1 MKLSQMFSKDE
12 LRDIVISVLVIAII
26 FSYPNFSQL
35 PLFLLIVVIAFVF
48 HELAHRTV
56 ARRFGCVA
64 IYKIWVEG
72 LILGLVLMFMKPYG
86 FIPFVA
92 PGAVVIYPFKFG
104 RWGYRKVNLTQIE
117 MGLISISGISVN
129 LIFALVFKLIPG
141 DIFNLIGFVNAW
153 LALFNLLPIPPL
165 DGSKVMRWKASL
177 WLVMFIVSVLLVL
190 SYLGII

>member
-1 MKLSQMFSKDE
+1 MFSKDE

>member
-1 MKLSQMFSKDE
+1 MFEKEE
-12 LRDIVISVLVIAII
+12 LRDIVISVLVIAVI
-26 FSYPNFSQL
+26 FAYPDFSQL
-35 PLFLLIVVIAFVF
+35 PLFLLIVVIAFLF
-48 HELAHRTV
+48 HELAHRTI
-56 ARRFGCVA
+56 ARRFGAVA
-64 IYKIWVEG
+64 IYKIWLEG

-141 DIFNLIGFVNAW
+141 GIFNLIGFVNAW

-190 SYLGII
+190 SYLGIL